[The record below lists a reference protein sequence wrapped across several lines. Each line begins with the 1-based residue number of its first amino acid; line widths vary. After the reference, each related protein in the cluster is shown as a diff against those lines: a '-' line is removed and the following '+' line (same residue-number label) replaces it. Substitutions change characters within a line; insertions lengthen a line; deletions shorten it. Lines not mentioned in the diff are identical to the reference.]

1 MLTSEMLDTHQ
12 DALKK
17 KESMIVRMRREV
29 EELASKGKKVA
40 GKISRLQADLD
51 HEAEVQRSQELERL

>member
-17 KESMIVRMRREV
+17 KESMIVRLRREV
-29 EELASKGKKVA
+29 EELASEGKKVA
-40 GKISRLQADLD
+40 GKISRL
-51 HEAEVQRSQELERL
+51 